1 MNLQTKII
9 AATSAIVVTLGL
21 LTVIAINTVVANTLT
36 RELAASGLSLV
47 QVLGEAV
54 ANPLLDGDLL
64 AVQETLNNMKA
75 TRPDIVYAYA
85 FGPVDRAVVHTF
97 PNGFPADLLIANFIP
112 TGQLSQSQLLMTEVG
127 PVLDIGWRPLD
138 GLSAEVHIGFS
149 ESELQRTL
157 GQVTWVVAGLT
168 LAGILT
174 GVIASYTFG
183 RFVTQP
189 LTRLIDGVRRL
200 GTGHLDEAIPV
211 GGSDEIGDLSRAFN
225 RMAADLSASIGRL
238 LTSEAGYRALIEAAS
253 QVGEGIALIRDE
265 GPGEG
270 TFLFVNDEFSRLT
283 GYPREKLLNLN
294 AAEVIHPQS
303 VDEVYAAWQAFR
315 ARRDTT
321 LRHEMTLVTRDG
333 HKLMVE
339 TGGTLIDY
347 EGQRALA
354 WFTRDVTERKARED
368 EIQRRNRELAAL
380 NAVSAVMSGPGD
392 VDAMLQRALE
402 QALVALELPAGWV
415 FIANGAGTPPQLA
428 AMTGLPDLKD
438 GLHAGFPGCDCGSVL
453 RAGQPVVVNLHE
465 GCTAWEFHTSEGHK
479 IGCHGTVPLIAGG
492 RVMGVLSAAGTSSA
506 SFDADNFRLLIM
518 VGRQMGVALENA
530 RLWKELQ
537 EKERLRADLLAKAIQ
552 AQEDERRRVAR
563 ELHDET
569 GQSLNAMVFGLKA
582 AEAALTA
589 NPSQAGEIL
598 VRLKAAAGD
607 TVRELQTIIY
617 DLRPSLLDDLG
628 LAPALRWY
636 AETRL
641 EVEGVRILWDITGI
655 ERRLPPEA
663 ETALFRIGQEA
674 ITNTAKYANA
684 KEVHIKLAFEGTQ
697 AVLEIIDDGQGFD
710 IGDLLKHPPEDGRG
724 LGLLGMRERAELLRG
739 KLEVESAPGRGTRVR
754 ADLPTIDPIGDDK
767 RVKDSH
773 FVGG

>member
-21 LTVIAINTVVANTLT
+21 LTVFAINTVVANTIT
-36 RELAASGLSLV
+36 RELTASGLSLV

-64 AVQETLNNMKA
+64 AVQETLNNLKT

-97 PNGFPADLLIANFIP
+97 PDGFPADLLTANVIP
-112 TGQLSQSQLLMTEVG
+112 AGQLSHSQRLMTEIGRVR
-127 PVLDIGWRPLD
+127 DIGWRPLD
-138 GLSAEVHIGFS
+138 GLSAEVHVGFS
-149 ESELQRTL
+149 ESGLLRTL

-174 GVIASYTFG
+174 GVIAAYTFG
-183 RFVTQP
+183 RFVTRP
-189 LTRLIDGVRRL
+189 LTRLTDGVRRL
-200 GTGHLDEAIPV
+200 GAGHLDEAIPE
-211 GGSDEIGDLSRAFN
+211 GGSDEIGALSRAFN
-225 RMAADLSASIGRL
+225 RMAADLLASIGRL
-238 LTSEAGYRALIEAAS
+238 RTSEAGYRALIEAAS

-270 TFLFVNDEFSRLT
+270 TFLFINDEFSRLT

-315 ARRDTT
+315 AGRDTA

-333 HKLMVE
+333 HKVVVE

-368 EIQRRNRELAAL
+368 EIRRRNRELAAL

-402 QALVALELPAGWV
+402 QSLAALELPAGWV
-415 FIANGAGTPPQLA
+415 FIINGTGTTPRLA
-428 AMTGLPDLKD
+428 AMTGLPDLVD
-438 GLHAGFPGCDCGSVL
+438 GLHVGFPACDCGSVL
-453 RAGQPVVVNLHE
+453 RDGHPVVVNLHE
-465 GCTAWEFHTSEGHK
+465 GCAAWGIRTSEGHK
-479 IGCHGTVPLIAGG
+479 IHCHGTVPLIAGG
-492 RVMGVLSAAGTSSA
+492 RVMGVLSAAGTSA
-506 SFDADNFRLLIM
+506 ATFDEDNFRLLIM
-518 VGRQMGVALENA
+518 VGRQMGFALENA

-582 AEAALTA
+582 AEAALA
-589 NPSQAGEIL
+589 GNPGQAGEIL
-598 VRLKAAAGD
+598 ARLKAAAGD

-628 LAPALRWY
+628 LTPALRWY

-641 EVEGVRILWDITGI
+641 EVEGVRVLWDITGT
-655 ERRLPPEA
+655 ERRLPPEV

-674 ITNTAKYANA
+674 ITNAAKYANA
-684 KEVHIKLAFEGTQ
+684 TEIHIKLAFKETR
-697 AVLEIIDDGQGFD
+697 AVLEIIDDGQGFN

-739 KLEVESAPGRGTRVR
+739 GLEVESEPGCGTRVC
-754 ADLPTIDPIGDDK
+754 AELPTGDSTGDHNH
-767 RVKDSH
+767 VKDSH
-773 FVGG
+773 LAGG

>member
-21 LTVIAINTVVANTLT
+21 LTVAAINTVVANTLE
-36 RELAASGLSLV
+36 RELTAGGLSLV

-54 ANPLLDGDLL
+54 ANALLDGDLL
-64 AVQETLNNMKA
+64 AVQETLNNLKA

-97 PNGFPADLLIANFIP
+97 PDGFPADLLTVNAIP
-112 TGQLSQSQLLMTEVG
+112 DGQLTHSQRLITEIG
-127 PVLDIGWRPLD
+127 PVRDIGWRPLD
-138 GLSAEVHIGFS
+138 GLSAEVHVGFN
-149 ESELQRTL
+149 ESGFQRTL
-157 GQVTWVVAGLT
+157 KQVTWVVAGLT
-168 LAGILT
+168 LVGMFT
-174 GVIASYTFG
+174 GVSAAFAFG
-183 RFVTQP
+183 RFVTRP
-189 LTRLIDGVRRL
+189 LTRLTAGVQRL
-200 GTGHLDEAIPV
+200 GAGHLDEAIPE
-211 GGSDEIGDLSRAFN
+211 GGRDEIGDLSRAFN
-225 RMAADLSASIGRL
+225 QMAADLRASIGRL
-238 LTSEAGYRALIEAAS
+238 RTSEAGYRALIEAAS
-253 QVGEGIALIRDE
+253 QVGEGIALVRDE

-315 ARRDTT
+315 AKRDTA

-333 HKLMVE
+333 RKVVVE

-347 EGQRALA
+347 EGHRALA
-354 WFTRDVTERKARED
+354 WFTRDVTERRARED
-368 EIQRRNRELAAL
+368 EIRRRNRELAAL

-392 VDAMLQRALE
+392 ADAMLQKALE
-402 QALVALELPAGWV
+402 QALAALELPAGWV
-415 FIANGAGTPPQLA
+415 FIADGAGAPPRLA
-428 AMTGLPDLKD
+428 AMTGLPDPPD
-438 GLHAGFPGCDCGSVL
+438 TFQVGFPRCDCGSVL
-453 RAGQPVVVNLHE
+453 RTSQSVVVNLHE
-465 GCTAWEFHTSEGHK
+465 GCAAWGIPNAEGLT
-479 IGCHGTVPLIAGG
+479 IRCHGTVPLLAGG
-492 RVMGVLSAAGTSSA
+492 RVIGVLSAAGTSMS
-506 SFDADNFRLLIM
+506 SFDEDNFRLLVM

-537 EKERLRADLLAKAIQ
+537 EKERLRADLLAKVIQ

-569 GQSLNAMVFGLKA
+569 GQSLNAMLFGLKA

-589 NPSQAGEIL
+589 NPAQAGEIL
-598 VRLKAAAGD
+598 AHLKAAAGD
-607 TVRELQTIIY
+607 TVRELQTMIY

-628 LAPALRWY
+628 LTPALRWY

-641 EVEGVRILWDITGI
+641 EVEGVRVVWDIAGS
-655 ERRLPPEA
+655 ERRLPPEV

-674 ITNTAKYANA
+674 ITNAAKYANA
-684 KEVHIKLAFEGTQ
+684 NEVHIKLAFEETRV
-697 AVLEIIDDGQGFD
+697 VLEIIDDGQGFE
-710 IGDLLKHPPEDGRG
+710 IEGLLTHLPQDGRG

-739 KLEVESAPGRGTRVR
+739 RLAVESAPGCGTRIC
-754 ADLPTIDPIGDDK
+754 AELPVQDFIGD
-767 RVKDSH
+767 VNHVEDSH
-773 FVGG
+773 PSGR